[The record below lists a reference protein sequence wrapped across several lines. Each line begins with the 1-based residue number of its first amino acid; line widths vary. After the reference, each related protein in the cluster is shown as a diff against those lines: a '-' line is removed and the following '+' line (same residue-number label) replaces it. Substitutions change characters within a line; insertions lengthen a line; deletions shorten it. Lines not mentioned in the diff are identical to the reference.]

1 MHPLAAIGLVFLTGL
16 GWMATTLILL
26 VALARA
32 KPKRTHLT
40 GTGPTAGDEMSH
52 QAENVQELTSP
63 LQGTQP

>member
-16 GWMATTLILL
+16 GWMATILILL

-32 KPKRTHLT
+32 KPQRPHLT
-40 GTGPTAGDEMSH
+40 GAGPTAGDEMSH
-52 QAENVQELTSP
+52 QSDNVQELTSP